1 MSTVNPNSR
10 TGIRPRAVATG
21 VALALLAAAVQAQAQ
36 NAPGRS
42 AAEIQVEIDRLQSE
56 LAAQQA
62 ALTEANAAPA
72 AGTQTSA
79 SPAAAESDAPRETA
93 LDKVTVRARNRL
105 EPLQEVP
112 LSISVVTGR
121 ELERLQATEIG
132 AITQRA
138 ANVSWNLG
146 NQRTSSLSIRGVGR
160 QGQTEAQDPSVG
172 FIVDGVS
179 YGYNALTS
187 SFDFT
192 DIDTVE
198 VTRGP
203 QGTLLGKNASLGVVS
218 VTTRRPSF
226 TPDANFA
233 LTFGELDTVIARV
246 AGGGPIIDEKL
257 AYRIAVTA
265 NKGQGDVK
273 NQYNRDITWTNK
285 DRVYGRAKLLW
296 TPTENF
302 SALLSVD
309 AQPRG
314 GETTNS
320 RTINLPTPTTYS
332 NGSVNNLA
340 TDNSTRL
347 NRAWFTQL
355 ASYTYQDSYLY
366 GGGDG
371 EVNNDNARPL
381 VTGTNGGSLVLDW
394 TVGDVSITS
403 ISAYKDYHFQA
414 VNDEGTVFDVYRN
427 SGGFWNDYKQWSQE
441 LRFAGTLGSIADY
454 QTGLYYFKVHNTA
467 DYRRAWGNDAGAW
480 FATTGQYN
488 TLDRA
493 LNPDGSLSGGR
504 ALLTNSLDRMIMSW
518 NSPAGVQDIH
528 NKSYAAFGQLNW
540 HIADAFTVT
549 TGVRFT
555 KEDRQTTSR
564 SYIKDSGSAPELNPD
579 FVINTR
585 ETVSLG
591 GFSSNA
597 STGALLAGNSAAQ
610 LAQADLVALK
620 YFGVAATATPGGAYA
635 SLTAQQ
641 LLQVAA
647 AKAIRRTAIGV
658 VFNEA
663 SAESFEATQPAFVV
677 SPSWKISDD
686 FSTYVSWQHGE
697 KAGISQFVNG
707 TSDLVREE
715 KTDAYEIGLKTVLFN
730 DTLVFNTAVFYSEI
744 ENYQQQVRVVDEYT
758 TNLNLQAGIPPGQAT
773 AYASATGNVPLVKV
787 KGIEIDGVY
796 AGIPNTSIRFSGTY
810 NDAYYANFPN
820 LAQPV
825 ENGFNGAPPYRDAS
839 GENLPGSFKYA
850 FNLGVDFRVPINSA
864 IEFHTSANAAYQSKF
879 NSDVALSSYAWIPG
893 RTLVD
898 LAVGLG
904 TPSGSFD
911 FSVLVKNALDD
922 DTRVAQTWNSYS
934 PAFPRWFGVVFSGKL

>member
-1 MSTVNPNSR
+1 MYSSPLARHVRRLSR
-10 TGIRPRAVATG
+10 LSPIAAAVS
-21 VALALLAAAVQAQAQ
+21 LALLAPALTLAAD
-36 NAPGRS
+36 GRS
-42 AAEIQVEIDRLQSE
+42 AAEIQADIDRLTLELEAQKQE
-56 LAAQQA
+56 LAAAQA
-62 ALTEANAAPA
+62 AAPA
-72 AGTQTSA
+72 GGAQA
-79 SPAAAESDAPRETA
+79 VAPVEDTPKDTA
-93 LDKVTVRARNRL
+93 LGKVTVRARNRL

-112 LSISVVTGR
+112 LSISVVTGK

-233 LTFGELDTVIARV
+233 LTYGDWDTVILRA
-246 AGGGPIIDEKL
+246 AGGGPIVDDKL

-265 NKGQGDVK
+265 NKGQGDIK
-273 NQYNRDITWTNK
+273 NEFNRDITWTNK

-314 GETTNS
+314 GETTNG
-320 RTINLPTPTTYS
+320 RTINTPTPTTYS
-332 NGSVNNLA
+332 NGSANNLA

-347 NRAWFTQL
+347 NRPWFTQL
-355 ASYTYQDSYLY
+355 ASYTYLDDYLY

-381 VTGTNGGSLVLDW
+381 VTGTNGASLTLDW
-394 TVGDVSITS
+394 NVGDVSLTS

-427 SGGFWNDYKQWSQE
+427 AGGFWNDYKQWSQE
-441 LRFAGTLGSIADY
+441 LRLSGTLGELADY
-454 QTGLYYFKVHNTA
+454 QTGLYCFKVHNVA

-480 FATTGQYN
+480 FATTPQYN
-488 TLDRA
+488 VLDRVR
-493 LNPDGSLSGGR
+493 NPDGSVSGGR
-504 ALLTNSLDRMIMSW
+504 ALLENSLDRMVMSF
-518 NSPAGVQDIH
+518 NSPAGVQDIQ
-528 NKSYAAFGQLNW
+528 NESSAVFGQLNW
-540 HIADAFTVT
+540 HVADAFTVT

-555 KEDRQTTSR
+555 REDRQTTSR
-564 SYIKDSGSAPELNPD
+564 TYVKDYGSAPELNPD
-579 FVINTR
+579 FVINTT
-585 ETVSLG
+585 EAVSLG
-591 GFSSNA
+591 GFTSNA
-597 STGALLAGNSAAQ
+597 TTGVLGTNNAAQ
-610 LAQADLVALK
+610 LALADLVALK
-620 YFGVAATATPGGAYA
+620 YFGVATTATPGGAYN
-635 SLTAQQ
+635 SLTTEQ
-641 LLQVAA
+641 LRQVAA
-647 AKAIRRTAIGV
+647 AKAIRRSQIGV

-663 SAESFEATQPAFVV
+663 TAEGFKDTQPAFVV
-677 SPSWKISDD
+677 SPSWKINDD
-686 FSTYVSWQHGE
+686 VSSYVSWQHGE

-707 TSDLVREE
+707 TSDLVRAE

-730 DTLVFNTAVFYSEI
+730 DSLVFNIAAFYSEI
-744 ENYQQQVRVVDEYT
+744 EDYQQSVRIVDDYT
-758 TNLNLQAGIPPGQAT
+758 TNLNVLNGVTPSIAYT
-773 AYASATGNVPLVKV
+773 AATGNVPLVKV
-787 KGIEIDGVY
+787 KGVEIDGVY
-796 AGIPNTSIRFSGTY
+796 AGIPNTQLRFSGTY
-810 NDAYYANFPN
+810 NDAYYAEFPN

-825 ENGFNGAPPYRDAS
+825 ENGFSTAPPYRDAS

-850 FNLGVDFRVPINSA
+850 LNLGVDWRVPFSEKL
-864 IEFHTSANAAYQSKF
+864 EFHTSANAAWQSKF
-879 NSDVALSSYAWIPG
+879 NSDVALSSYAWIPA
-893 RTLVD
+893 RTIVD
-898 LAVGLG
+898 VAAGLG
-904 TPSGSFD
+904 TRNGSFD
-911 FSVLVKNALDD
+911 ISLLLKNALDD
-922 DTRVAQTWNSYS
+922 DTNVAQTWNSYG
-934 PAFPRWFGVVFSGKL
+934 PAFPRWWGVVFSGKL

>member
-1 MSTVNPNSR
+1 MQSLLSR
-10 TGIRPRAVATG
+10 RLSPTAAAVS
-21 VALALLAAAVQAQAQ
+21 LALLASAMSHAAE
-36 NAPGRS
+36 GRS
-42 AAEIQVEIDRLQSE
+42 AAEIQAEIDRLTRQLEAQKLE
-56 LAAQQA
+56 LAAAQSSTQSA
-62 ALTEANAAPA
+62 ASAEAPVVAD
-72 AGTQTSA
+72 
-79 SPAAAESDAPRETA
+79 SPQETA
-93 LDKVTVRARNRL
+93 LGKVTVRARNRL

-226 TPDANFA
+226 TPDANFS
-233 LTFGELDTVIARV
+233 LTYGDWDTVILRA
-246 AGGGPIIDEKL
+246 AGGGPIVDDKL
-257 AYRIAVTA
+257 AFRIAVTA
-265 NKGQGDVK
+265 NKGQGDVR
-273 NQYNRDITWTNK
+273 NEYNRDITWTNK

-302 SALLSVD
+302 SALLSID

-314 GETTNS
+314 GETTNG
-320 RTINLPTPTTYS
+320 RTINTPTPTVYS
-332 NGSVNNLA
+332 NGSVNNLS

-347 NRAWFTQL
+347 NRPWFTQL
-355 ASYTYQDSYLY
+355 ASYTYQDDYLF

-381 VTGTNGGSLVLDW
+381 VTGTNGASLTLDW
-394 TVGDVSITS
+394 NLGDVSLTS

-427 SGGFWNDYKQWSQE
+427 AGGFWNDYKQWSQE
-441 LRFAGTLGSIADY
+441 LRASGTLGSLADY
-454 QTGLYYFKVHNTA
+454 QTGLFYFKVHNVA

-480 FATTGQYN
+480 FATTAQYN
-488 TLDRA
+488 LLDRA
-493 LNPDGSLSGGR
+493 VNPDGSVSGGR
-504 ALLTNSLDRMIMSW
+504 ALIQNSLDRVIMSF
-518 NSPAGVQDIH
+518 NSPAGVQDIR
-528 NKSYAAFGQLNW
+528 NESSAIFGQINW
-540 HIADAFTVT
+540 HLADAFTVT

-555 KEDRQTTSR
+555 REDRRTTSR
-564 SYIKDSGSAPELNPD
+564 TYVKDYGSAPELNPD
-579 FVINTR
+579 FVINTSG
-585 ETVSLG
+585 TVSLG
-591 GFSSNA
+591 GFTTDPATN
-597 STGALLAGNSAAQ
+597 LLTAANSAAQ

-620 YFGVAATATPGGAYA
+620 YFGVAATATPGGAYG
-635 SLTAQQ
+635 SLTVQQ
-641 LLQVAA
+641 RQQVAA
-647 AKAIRRTAIGV
+647 ARAIRRSQFGVIFDEATAEG
-658 VFNEA
+658 F
-663 SAESFEATQPAFVV
+663 SDTQPAFVV
-677 SPSWKISDD
+677 SPSFKINDD

-707 TSDLVREE
+707 TSDLVSAE
-715 KTDAYEIGLKTVLFN
+715 KTDAYEVGLKTVLFD
-730 DTLVFNTAVFYSEI
+730 DTLVFNTALFYSEI
-744 ENYQQQVRVVDEYT
+744 EDYQQQVRIVDDYT
-758 TNLNLQAGIPPGQAT
+758 TNLNVINGVTPSI
-773 AYASATGNVPLVKV
+773 AYTSATGNVPLVKV
-787 KGIEIDGVY
+787 KGVEIDGVY
-796 AGIPNTSIRFSGTY
+796 GGIPNTSIRFSGTY
-810 NDAYYANFPN
+810 NDAYYAEFPN

-825 ENGFNGAPPYRDAS
+825 ENGFAGAPPYRNAS

-850 FNLGVDFRVPINSA
+850 FNLGVDWRVPFSGKL
-864 IEFHTSANAAYQSKF
+864 EFHTSANAAWQSRF
-879 NSDVALSSYAWIPG
+879 NSDVALSSYAWIPA

-898 LAVGLG
+898 VAAGIG
-904 TPSGSFD
+904 TRSGSFD
-911 FSVLVKNALDD
+911 VSLLLKNALDD
-922 DTRVAQTWNSYS
+922 DTNVAQTWNSYG
-934 PAFPRWFGVVFSGKL
+934 PAFPRWWGVVFSGKL

>member
-1 MSTVNPNSR
+1 
-10 TGIRPRAVATG
+10 
-21 VALALLAAAVQAQAQ
+21 
-36 NAPGRS
+36 
-42 AAEIQVEIDRLQSE
+42 
-56 LAAQQA
+56 
-62 ALTEANAAPA
+62 
-72 AGTQTSA
+72 
-79 SPAAAESDAPRETA
+79 
-93 LDKVTVRARNRL
+93 
-105 EPLQEVP
+105 LQEVP
-112 LSISVVTGR
+112 LSISVVTGK

-226 TPDANFA
+226 TPDANFS
-233 LTFGELDTVIARV
+233 LTYGDWDTVILRA
-246 AGGGPIIDEKL
+246 AGGGPIVDDKL

-265 NKGQGDVK
+265 NKGQGDVR
-273 NQYNRDITWTNK
+273 NEYNRDITWTNK

-314 GETTNS
+314 GETTNG
-320 RTINLPTPTTYS
+320 RTINTPTPTTYS
-332 NGSVNNLA
+332 NGTVNTLA

-347 NRAWFTQL
+347 DRPWFTQL
-355 ASYTYQDSYLY
+355 ASYTYEDDYLF

-381 VTGTNGGSLVLDW
+381 VTGTNGASLTLDW
-394 TVGDVSITS
+394 NLGDISLTS

-427 SGGFWNDYKQWSQE
+427 AGGFWNDYKQWSQE
-441 LRFAGTLGSIADY
+441 LRASGTFGELADY
-454 QTGLYYFKVHNTA
+454 QTGLFYFKVHNVA

-480 FATTGQYN
+480 FATTAQYN
-488 TLDRA
+488 VLDRA
-493 LNPDGSLSGGR
+493 VNPDGSVSGGR
-504 ALLTNSLDRMIMSW
+504 SLIQNSLDRVIMSF
-518 NSPAGVQDIH
+518 NSPAGVQDIR
-528 NKSYAAFGQLNW
+528 NESSAIFGQINW
-540 HIADAFTVT
+540 HLADAFTVT

-555 KEDRQTTSR
+555 REDRQTTSR
-564 SYIKDSGSAPELNPD
+564 SYVKDYGSAPELNPD
-579 FVINTR
+579 FVINTAGS
-585 ETVSLG
+585 VSLG
-591 GFSSNA
+591 GFTSNA
-597 STGALLAGNSAAQ
+597 ATGALEGANTAEQ
-610 LAQADLVALK
+610 LGRADLVALK
-620 YFGVAATATPGGAYA
+620 YFGVVATATPGGAYN

-641 LLQVAA
+641 RQQVAA
-647 AKAIRRTAIGV
+647 AKAIRRSQFGV
-658 VFNEA
+658 IFDEA
-663 SAESFEATQPAFVV
+663 SAQGFEDTQPAWVV
-677 SPSWKISDD
+677 SPSYKINEQL
-686 FSTYVSWQHGE
+686 STYVSWQHGE

-707 TSDLVREE
+707 TSNLVDGEE
-715 KTDAYEIGLKTVLFN
+715 TDAYEIGLKTVLLN

-744 ENYQQQVRVVDEYT
+744 ENYQQQVRIVDDYT
-758 TNLNLQAGIPPGQAT
+758 TNLNILNGVTPAT
-773 AYASATGNVPLVKV
+773 AYTAATGNVPLVKV
-787 KGIEIDGVY
+787 KGVEIDGVY
-796 AGIPNTSIRFSGTY
+796 GGLPNTQIRFSGTY
-810 NDAYYANFPN
+810 NDAYYAQFPN

-825 ENGFNGAPPYRDAS
+825 ENGFPGAPPYRDAS
-839 GENLPGSFKYA
+839 GENLPGSFKYS
-850 FNLGVDFRVPINSA
+850 FNLGVDWRAPFSEKL
-864 IEFHTSANAAYQSKF
+864 EFHTSANAAWQSRF
-879 NSDVALSSYAWIPG
+879 NSDVALSGYAWIPA

-898 LAVGLG
+898 VAAGIG
-904 TPSGSFD
+904 TRSGSFD
-911 FSVLVKNALDD
+911 VSLLLKNALDD
-922 DTRVAQTWNSYS
+922 DTNVAQTWNSYG
-934 PAFPRWFGVVFSGKL
+934 PAFPRWWGVVFSGRL

>member
-1 MSTVNPNSR
+1 MQVSFNTRRVSQ
-10 TGIRPRAVATG
+10 TAAAVS
-21 VALALLAAAVQAQAQ
+21 LALLVSALGHAAE
-36 NAPGRS
+36 GRS
-42 AAEIQVEIDRLQSE
+42 AAEIQAEIDRLILALEAQKQE
-56 LAAQQA
+56 LAAAQSSDNA
-62 ALTEANAAPA
+62 ASGNSAAPA
-72 AGTQTSA
+72 E
-79 SPAAAESDAPRETA
+79 AATVPDAPQETA
-93 LDKVTVRARNRL
+93 LGKVTVRARNRL

-233 LTFGELDTVIARV
+233 LTYGDWDTVILRA
-246 AGGGPIIDEKL
+246 AGGGPIVDDKL
-257 AYRIAVTA
+257 AYRVAVTA
-265 NKGQGDVK
+265 NKGQGDIK
-273 NQYNRDITWTNK
+273 NEFNRDITWTNK

-302 SALLSVD
+302 SALLSID

-314 GETTNS
+314 GETTNG
-320 RTINLPTPTTYS
+320 RTINTPTPITYS
-332 NGSVNNLA
+332 NGAVNNLS

-347 NRAWFTQL
+347 NRPWFTQL
-355 ASYTYQDSYLY
+355 ASYTYLDDYLY

-381 VTGTNGGSLVLDW
+381 VTGTNGASLTLDW
-394 TVGDVSITS
+394 NVGEVSLTS

-427 SGGFWNDYKQWSQE
+427 AGGFWNDYKQWSQE
-441 LRFAGTLGSIADY
+441 LRASGTLGSLADY
-454 QTGLYYFKVHNTA
+454 QTGLFYFKVHNVA

-480 FATTGQYN
+480 FATTAQYDL
-488 TLDRA
+488 LDRVV
-493 LNPDGSLSGGR
+493 NPDGSVSGGR
-504 ALLTNSLDRMIMSW
+504 TLLQNSLDRVIMSF
-518 NSPAGVQDIH
+518 NSPAGVQDIQ
-528 NKSYAAFGQLNW
+528 NESSAVFGQINW
-540 HIADAFTVT
+540 HIADAITVT

-555 KEDRQTTSR
+555 REDRQTTSR
-564 SYIKDSGSAPELNPD
+564 SYVKDYGSAPELNPD
-579 FVINTR
+579 FVINT
-585 ETVSLG
+585 TGSVSLG
-591 GFSSNA
+591 GFTTDPATN
-597 STGALLAGNSAAQ
+597 LLTAANTAAQ

-620 YFGVAATATPGGAYA
+620 YFGVAATATPGGAYG
-635 SLTAQQ
+635 SLTVQQ
-641 LLQVAA
+641 RQQVAA
-647 AKAIRRTAIGV
+647 ARAIRRSQFGVIFDEATAQG
-658 VFNEA
+658 
-663 SAESFEATQPAFVV
+663 FEDTQPAWVV
-677 SPSWKISDD
+677 SPSWKINEQL
-686 FSTYVSWQHGE
+686 STYVSWQHGE

-707 TSDLVREE
+707 TSNLVHGEE
-715 KTDAYEIGLKTVLFN
+715 TDAYEIGLKTVLLD
-730 DTLVFNTAVFYSEI
+730 DTLVFNTAVFFSEI
-744 ENYQQQVRVVDEYT
+744 ENYQQQVRIVDDYT
-758 TNLNLQAGIPPGQAT
+758 TNLNILNGVTPAT
-773 AYASATGNVPLVKV
+773 AYTAATGNVPLVKV

-810 NDAYYANFPN
+810 NDAYYAEFPN

-825 ENGFNGAPPYRDAS
+825 ENGYPGAPPYRDAS

-850 FNLGVDFRVPINSA
+850 FNLGVDWRVPFSEKL
-864 IEFHTSANAAYQSKF
+864 EFHTSANAAWQSKF
-879 NSDVALSSYAWIPG
+879 NSDVALSSYAWLPA

-898 LAVGLG
+898 VAAGIG
-904 TPSGSFD
+904 TRSGSFD
-911 FSVLVKNALDD
+911 VSLLLKNALDD
-922 DTRVAQTWNSYS
+922 DTNVAQTWNSYG
-934 PAFPRWFGVVFSGKL
+934 PAFPRWWGVVFSGKL